1 MTNTTQL
8 SEMPETSQVLA
19 DTRRW
24 LERAVIGLNLC
35 PFASAVHLR
44 QQIRWVVSQA
54 RSEDALVEEL
64 ARELRLLADADP
76 DQVATTL
83 LIHPWVLNDFLDYND
98 FLELA
103 DATVEALDLEG
114 VLQVASFHPQYQFA
128 DSEPEDISNFSNRSP
143 FPTLHLLREDDVE
156 RAVEALP
163 DSVRLYET
171 NIETLRRLGLDGWRR
186 LFAAADA

>member
-1 MTNTTQL
+1 MTPMLTT
-8 SEMPETSQVLA
+8 ETPEAEQVLA

-44 QQIRWVVSQA
+44 QQIRWVVSRA

-83 LIHPWVLNDFLDYND
+83 LIHPWVLNNFLDYND

-103 DATVEALDLEG
+103 DATVEALELEG

-186 LFAAADA
+186 LFADADA

>member
-1 MTNTTQL
+1 MTPMHITET
-8 SEMPETSQVLA
+8 PEAEQVLA

-186 LFAAADA
+186 LFAAAEA

>member
-1 MTNTTQL
+1 
-8 SEMPETSQVLA
+8 MPPTETPEAEQVLA
-19 DTRRW
+19 VTRRW

-54 RSEDALVEEL
+54 RTEDALVEEL
-64 ARELRLLADADP
+64 ARELRQLADADP

-103 DATVEALDLEG
+103 DATVEALELEG

-128 DSEPEDISNFSNRSP
+128 DSEPDDISNFSNRSP

-186 LFAAADA
+186 LCADADA

>member
-1 MTNTTQL
+1 MTPMLTT
-8 SEMPETSQVLA
+8 ETPEAEQVLA

-103 DATVEALDLEG
+103 DATVEALELEG

>member
-1 MTNTTQL
+1 
-8 SEMPETSQVLA
+8 MPPTATPEAGQVLA

-54 RSEDALVEEL
+54 RTEDALVEEL

-83 LIHPWVLNDFLDYND
+83 LIHPWVQNDFLDYND

-103 DATVEALDLEG
+103 DATVEALDLAQARVLLPRLAGRLRELDGAANDLAEAHEG
-114 VLQVASFHPQYQFA
+114 
-128 DSEPEDISNFSNRSP
+128 
-143 FPTLHLLREDDVE
+143 LLRTALGAEGYRQFDSALQQFDFE
-156 RAVEALP
+156 RALAALTQAA
-163 DSVRLYET
+163 RLHD
-171 NIETLRRLGLDGWRR
+171 ITLD
-186 LFAAADA
+186 

>member
-1 MTNTTQL
+1 MTPMHITET
-8 SEMPETSQVLA
+8 PEAEQVLA

-103 DATVEALDLEG
+103 DATVEALELEG

>member
-76 DQVATTL
+76 DEVATTL

>member
-1 MTNTTQL
+1 MTPMHITET
-8 SEMPETSQVLA
+8 PEAEQVLA

-103 DATVEALDLEG
+103 DATVEALELEG

-186 LFAAADA
+186 LFADADA